1 MFKSETSD
9 IYKLFGNNKLWCRN
23 NIITGAKYYS
33 IFQSIIV
40 LSIPNIIFIIILE
53 KITESNKSFNLQIII
68 PIIIW
73 LIIIYF
79 SFRGGCTDPGIL
91 PRQNI
96 YEYNSLSKYRYQ
108 YIINGH
114 IYPVNFCT
122 TCNLVRPPGATHCSI
137 CDNCVEKFDHH
148 CVWLGNCIGKRNYKY
163 FYSLILFLGID
174 SLYQIIYCVIILT
187 SEIKNSMKKDKYNIA
202 IICLICFVILF
213 DLLFTVLFIGVLLT
227 KHTRLIFKNLTF
239 YEYLKNKYPFSIGIN
254 PLYKYLCFKV
264 KNMIF
269 KMNPKSNLFVFI
281 KKNLK
286 SKKEFKV
293 IKDEESDI
301 SNEEDGKEKNKIF
314 LIINNQRRNNELSF
328 TSKFSKSKLQ
338 EYTNLSNSINSKKIL
353 SPISQTEI
361 DTFGDNNTKIKNS
374 KKNFFR
380 PENSEE
386 KNICNK
392 LSKNYIVINPLS
404 YKIGQNKKMRGFS
417 YVDIEDPIEE
427 DKKEVVNQSKN
438 IDTNKKDIYVNDND

>member
-1 MFKSETSD
+1 
-9 IYKLFGNNKLWCRN
+9 
-23 NIITGAKYYS
+23 
-33 IFQSIIV
+33 
-40 LSIPNIIFIIILE
+40 
-53 KITESNKSFNLQIII
+53 
-68 PIIIW
+68 
-73 LIIIYF
+73 
-79 SFRGGCTDPGIL
+79 
-91 PRQNI
+91 
-96 YEYNSLSKYRYQ
+96 
-108 YIINGH
+108 
-114 IYPVNFCT
+114 
-122 TCNLVRPPGATHCSI
+122 
-137 CDNCVEKFDHH
+137 
-148 CVWLGNCIGKRNYKY
+148 
-163 FYSLILFLGID
+163 
-174 SLYQIIYCVIILT
+174 
-187 SEIKNSMKKDKYNIA
+187 MKKDKYNIA

-269 KMNPKSNLFVFI
+269 KMNPKSKLFVFI